1 MIGGSS
7 SSIGNTTTLN
17 LILGIFLKLLGFFVV
32 LYVFTD
38 VDPDKARLAE
48 ESLKERFNISV
59 TLTNDIHG
67 TSSENS
73 HSIAQGMGRAFQE
86 IDTAMKTQVDFLST
100 EYQAQNHVLLLRVP
114 AEIALDIGM
123 DRARSFDFPKILV
136 DTLLKQ
142 RPPQQAAYQVEAVVS
157 GADRDALMRAVSL
170 FIQKMIAFGY
180 PVEQLVIGYE
190 ESAIK
195 PVLEL
200 RISEVRS

>member
-7 SSIGNTTTLN
+7 SSIGNTATLN

-59 TLTNDIHG
+59 TLTKEIQG
-67 TSSENS
+67 TGNENS
-73 HSIAQGMGRAFQE
+73 HSITQGMGRAFQE

-123 DRARSFDFPKILV
+123 DRARSFEFPKILV
-136 DTLLKQ
+136 DSLLKQ
-142 RPPQQAAYQVEAVVS
+142 RVQNQSPYQVEAVVS
-157 GADRDALMRAVSL
+157 GADRDALMRSVSL

-180 PVEQLVIGYE
+180 PVERLVIGYE
-190 ESAIK
+190 DSAIK